1 MWTIHLFSIWD
12 EGVTLYVFQYCKLL
26 GSVILFRL
34 TKKNCYINIFIYVQT
49 QIHVQL
55 CFLWY
60 ITESNFGGQKS
71 SQILIFSSTNIP
83 NSLGVVILL
92 RLMKIT
98 AISANLFTPEH
109 KLLLNCTLCGIL
121 VNLILEDQKAARF
134 WYLCLPILQTI
145 RALWFC
151 FV

>member
-1 MWTIHLFSIWD
+1 
-12 EGVTLYVFQYCKLL
+12 
-26 GSVILFRL
+26 VILFRL

-134 WYLCLPILQTI
+134 
-145 RALWFC
+145 
-151 FV
+151 